1 MRGPVASRLYQFHLD
16 GDARD
21 QMREAF
27 PNLQIEEL
35 PPGLMAQG
43 RIMDESHLHGVLAE
57 LQAMGF
63 TIVSV
68 RPLPE
73 EPEAED

>member
-1 MRGPVASRLYQFHLD
+1 MASRLYEFQLD

-21 QMREAF
+21 EAREAF
-27 PNLQIEEL
+27 PDLQMEEL
-35 PPGLMAQG
+35 LPGLIARGWM
-43 RIMDESHLHGVLAE
+43 IDESHLHGVLAE

-68 RPLPE
+68 RPVPE
-73 EPEAED
+73 DADADD